1 MAAQSSDAI
10 IFCAEIHPVLTTL
23 SCYLHDLL
31 IQYGVWIAIRF
42 KNADLAVVDGDI
54 FNAVNPI
61 EMVLIDGR
69 IVFEK

>member
-1 MAAQSSDAI
+1 
-10 IFCAEIHPVLTTL
+10 
-23 SCYLHDLL
+23 
-31 IQYGVWIAIRF
+31 
-42 KNADLAVVDGDI
+42 VVDGDI